1 MTMMTDTQHTVR
13 KHQLRTAMIAGLAA
27 LTLVGA
33 SACKTGGTD
42 SPNDP
47 GGVND
52 PGLPGGDTGMGGGL
66 GAPGG
71 SIQLPAG

>member
-1 MTMMTDTQHTVR
+1 MISDMRHAAAKPR
-13 KHQLRTAMIAGLAA
+13 IRTALIAGLAV
-27 LTLVGA
+27 LTLVGS
-33 SACKTGGTD
+33 SACKAGGTD
-42 SPNDP
+42 NPNNP

-71 SIQLPAG
+71 AIQLPAR

>member
-1 MTMMTDTQHTVR
+1 MTMFADTQHTVG
-13 KHQLRTAMIAGLAA
+13 KHPLRTATIAGLAA
-27 LTLVGA
+27 LTLLGA

-42 SPNDP
+42 TPNQP

-52 PGLPGGDTGMGGGL
+52 PGLPGGDTGMGGGI

-71 SIQLPAG
+71 SIQIPAG